1 MMRWLGNAL
10 ASSVGRK
17 IVLGLTGILLVGF
30 LVEHLAGNLTLYG
43 DATGASFNAYVA
55 YLKRFGPLLVLA
67 EMALALL
74 FACHVF
80 LAIRLTLENRQAR
93 SQRYIVRNDR
103 GAQTFASISMF
114 VTGALILAY
123 LMRHLYDFRFDGRF
137 EEDPAALVKS
147 TLGRAQNAIVYVV
160 AAVVVGVHVSHGF
173 RSAFQSLGIS
183 HPRLDPLLVLLG
195 RVLAVVFALGF
206 ASFPIY
212 YLFFWSGGG
221 TA

>member
-1 MMRWLGNAL
+1 MLRWLGNAL

-17 IVLGLTGILLVGF
+17 IVLGLTGLLLVGF
-30 LVEHLAGNLTLYG
+30 LVEHLVGNLTLYG
-43 DATGASFNAYVA
+43 DADGAAFNGYVA
-55 YLKRFGPLLVLA
+55 YLKRFGPLLLVA
-67 EMALALL
+67 EIALGLL
-74 FACHVF
+74 FACHAF

-93 SQRYIVRNDR
+93 SQRYVVRNDR

-114 VTGALILAY
+114 VTGALVLAY
-123 LMRHLYDFRFDGRF
+123 LMKHLYDFRFDARF

-147 TLGRAQNAIVYVV
+147 TLGQARNALVYVV
-160 AAVVVGVHVSHGF
+160 AALVVGVHVSHGF

-183 HPRLDPLLVLLG
+183 HPKLDPLLVVLG

-206 ASFPIY
+206 ASFPIF

-221 TA
+221 AA